1 MASDYFKL
9 EYFKIERFKNIKS
22 LELDFSDK
30 DGVTV
35 LIGNNGC
42 GKSNVLE
49 ALSSVFAGL
58 YQNKLHK
65 PNFNH
70 QIRYCI
76 NNNSIEVVFADS
88 AYSFNINGESIN
100 ATEFSK
106 HREYLPKNVIACYS
120 GESLRLWDDYYW
132 PYYSNYISAIKKS
145 VSIPELPMVY
155 INRYNIEIAL
165 LTLFFYNFDDFED
178 VRTFCTDT
186 LKIKRLQNITLHYN
200 AKKIREWSDNSVLRM
215 VKVLNDVDGVP
226 VLSADKVTLSLDE
239 FKHKLSYM
247 GERELFKVLYAATM
261 PKDDKVITSIE
272 LKLELNNGDVIGSSD
287 LSEGEKKHLLMKVI
301 LETIADENS
310 LLLFD
315 EPDAHIHLCRKTE
328 LKDLFEK
335 YDNRENVITT
345 HSPTLAVKFDD
356 KHIEGLCLD
365 ANGYTSKIDG
375 GKAKL
380 VAELT
385 NGMWNIQE
393 QNIFLSSNKPI
404 TLLVEGKTDK
414 IHIEQAFEKLKRDYP
429 DLDFDVFAM
438 NSSEHIRE
446 VLIGLSCSEIQWQKK
461 FIGIF
466 DNDKAGQSDI
476 NNGFEKESSNSAIKH
491 VKYKDGVPS
500 KSFYAFLLPKSDSF
514 KESYTIENCYDAT
527 KYEEAY
533 NKAVEEKKG
542 HFDGLSIDKIA
553 DDIKN
558 KSKTIFA
565 ENSKKFNKN
574 DFEGFKPI
582 FDLIKT
588 IKQL

>member
-1 MASDYFKL
+1 MATNNFRL
-9 EYFKIERFKNIKS
+9 QHLKIEKFKNIKS
-22 LELDFSDK
+22 FELDFSDK

-42 GKSNVLE
+42 GKSNILE
-49 ALSSVFAGL
+49 ALSSIFAGL

-65 PNFNH
+65 PDFDYV
-70 QIRYCI
+70 IRYEVD
-76 NNNSIEVVFADS
+76 NNSVEITLTDS
-88 AYSFNINGESIN
+88 VYSFRVNSVTINKK
-100 ATEFSK
+100 TEFSK

-120 GESLRLWDDYYW
+120 GESQRLWENYYW
-132 PYYSNYISAIKKS
+132 PYYYNYISAIKKS
-145 VSIPELPMVY
+145 MSIPELPMIY

-165 LTLFFYNFDDFED
+165 LTLFFYDFDVFED
-178 VRTFCTDT
+178 VRLFCNDT
-186 LKIKRLQNITLHYN
+186 LRVKHIREITFHYN
-200 AKKIREWSDNSVLRM
+200 AKKIKEWSNNSVLQM
-215 VKVLNDVDGVP
+215 VKVLNDVDGIP
-226 VLSADKVTLSLDE
+226 VLSADKITLSLDE
-239 FKHKLSYM
+239 FKSKLSYM

-272 LKLELNNGDVIGSSD
+272 LKLELNNSDVISSSD
-287 LSEGEKKHLLMKVI
+287 LSEGEKKHLLMKII

-315 EPDAHIHLCRKTE
+315 EPDAHIHLCRKAE

-345 HSPTLAVKFDD
+345 HSPTLAIKFDD

-365 ANGYTSKIDG
+365 DNGYTSKINGD
-375 GKAKL
+375 KAKL

-414 IHIEQAFEKLKRDYP
+414 IHIEQAFKHLKSDYTE
-429 DLDFDVFAM
+429 LDFDVFAM
-438 NSSEHIRE
+438 NTCGRVKD
-446 VLIGLSCSEIQWQKK
+446 VLDGLSKSIGSEIEWGEKK
-461 FIGIF
+461 IIGIV
-466 DNDKAGQSDI
+466 DNDGAGRDVLNKLKI
-476 NNGFEKESSNSAIKH
+476 NDNKEYHEIGK
-491 VKYKDGVPS
+491 S
-500 KSFYAFLLPKSDSF
+500 KNFFIFLLPKKSNYSDD
-514 KESYTIENCYDAT
+514 YTIENCYDAT

-542 HFDGLSIDKIA
+542 HFEGLSIDKIA

-558 KSKTIFA
+558 KSKTILAKQAKSF
-565 ENSKKFNKN
+565 ELL

-582 FDLIKT
+582 FDLIEK
-588 IKQL
+588 IRML